1 MNYIIYR
8 RDLTLPILA
17 MALVVFIS
25 NILVQ
30 FLLGDWL
37 TWGALT
43 YPFAFLITDL
53 TNRFYGKKAAKTV
66 VFCGFLIGVFCS
78 LVGTQIIGE
87 FGPIVT
93 LRIAI
98 GSGLAFIISQLL
110 DVSVFNLLRNTKW
123 WKAPLISSFFGSS
136 VDTTI
141 FFFIAFSASFSFLE
155 PSNDISWASEQTPI
169 LGFTGSAPFWVS
181 LAVADFLVKIALITF
196 SLLPFRLLIGIRHF
210 ESKS

>member
-1 MNYIIYR
+1 
-8 RDLTLPILA
+8 

-53 TNRFYGKKAAKTV
+53 TNRFYGKNAAKKV

-98 GSGLAFIISQLL
+98 GSGLAFIIAQLL
-110 DVSVFNLLRNTKW
+110 DVSIFNLLRNTKW
-123 WKAPLISSFFGSS
+123 WKAPLISSLFGSS

-141 FFFIAFSASFSFLE
+141 FFFIAFSASLSFLE
-155 PSNDISWASEQTPI
+155 PSNDISWALEQTPI
-169 LGFTGSAPFWVS
+169 LGFLGSAPFWVS
-181 LAVADFLVKIALITF
+181 LAAADFLIKIALITF
-196 SLLPFRLLIGIRHF
+196 SLLPFRVLIGTKHF

>member
-1 MNYIIYR
+1 MNNIIYR

-53 TNRFYGKKAAKTV
+53 TNRFYGKNAAKKV

-98 GSGLAFIISQLL
+98 GSGLAFIIAQLL
-110 DVSVFNLLRNTKW
+110 DVSIFNLLRNTKW

-141 FFFIAFSASFSFLE
+141 FFFIAFSASLSFLE
-155 PSNDISWASEQTPI
+155 PSNDISWALEQTPI
-169 LGFTGSAPFWVS
+169 LGFLGSAPFWVS

-196 SLLPFRLLIGIRHF
+196 SLLPFRILIGTKHF
-210 ESKS
+210 ESKG

>member
-98 GSGLAFIISQLL
+98 GSGLAFIIAQLL

-155 PSNDISWASEQTPI
+155 PSNDILWALEQTPI
-169 LGFTGSAPFWVS
+169 LGFLGSAPFWVS

-196 SLLPFRLLIGIRHF
+196 SLLPFRVLIGTKHF

>member
-1 MNYIIYR
+1 MNNIIYR

-53 TNRFYGKKAAKTV
+53 TNRFYGKNAAKKV

-98 GSGLAFIISQLL
+98 GSGLAFIIAQLL
-110 DVSVFNLLRNTKW
+110 DVSIFNLLRNTKW
-123 WKAPLISSFFGSS
+123 WKAPLISSLFGSS

-141 FFFIAFSASFSFLE
+141 FFFIAFSASLSFLE
-155 PSNDISWASEQTPI
+155 PSNDISWALEQTPI
-169 LGFTGSAPFWVS
+169 LGFLGSVPFWVS
-181 LAVADFLVKIALITF
+181 LAAADFLIKIALITF
-196 SLLPFRLLIGIRHF
+196 SLLPFRVLIGTKHF

>member
-1 MNYIIYR
+1 MNDILHPR
-8 RDLTLPILA
+8 VLVLPVVA

-53 TNRFYGKKAAKTV
+53 TNRFYGKNAARRV

-78 LVGTQIIGE
+78 LIGTQIIGE

-98 GSGLAFIISQLL
+98 GSALAFIIAQLL
-110 DVSVFNLLRNTKW
+110 DVSIFNLLRNTKW
-123 WKAPLISSFFGSS
+123 WKAPLISSFLGSS
-136 VDTTI
+136 IDTTI

-155 PSNDISWASEQTPI
+155 PANDISWALEESPL
-169 LGFTGSAPFWVS
+169 LGFLGSAPFWVS
-181 LAVADFLVKIALITF
+181 LAAADFLVKMALIIF
-196 SLLPFRLLIGIRHF
+196 SLIPFRVLIGSKQI
-210 ESKS
+210 ESQI